1 MKFTLPLLTLVL
13 AITTSAAPISTLD
26 EANIAVRDKQGFY
39 YRDAAP
45 EKQGFQYRDAKPEPE
60 KQGFYYREAE
70 PEPEKQGFQYREA
83 GPEPEK
89 QGFQYREAGPEPEK
103 QGFQY
108 REAKPEPEKQVRQS
122 SSVLDQSLM
131 YFRDSLTAKLHR
143 KSKVFNIVMLSQ
155 RNK

>member
-26 EANIAVRDKQGFY
+26 KANIAVRDKQGFY

-70 PEPEKQGFQYREA
+70 PEPEKQGFQYRDA
-83 GPEPEK
+83 KPEPEK

-103 QGFQY
+103 Q
-108 REAKPEPEKQVRQS
+108 VSQS